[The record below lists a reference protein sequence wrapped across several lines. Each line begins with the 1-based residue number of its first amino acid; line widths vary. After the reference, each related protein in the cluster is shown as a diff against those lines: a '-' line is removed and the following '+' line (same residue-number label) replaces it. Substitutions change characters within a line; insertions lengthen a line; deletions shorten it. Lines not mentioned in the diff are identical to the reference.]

1 MTPIRAVA
9 FDMGGTL
16 EDVRFDDDSRR
27 EAASGL
33 HALLVERDL
42 DPGMSPHEL
51 QAAVSTGMKAYQVW
65 RERTEIEL
73 PPERIW
79 SQYIFHRATGKRTR
93 GWERRLA
100 AAAEELALFYE
111 DHFFNRRLR
120 PEAPAA
126 LSELRELG
134 LRLAVISNITSRRIV
149 PQKLACYGLDRFFEA
164 VITSVDFGRR
174 KPHASIFLE
183 TARRMALPPETCAY
197 VGDTVSRDIIGA
209 RRAGYG
215 LAIQIRSFLTEKSAD
230 RGTEDVQ
237 PDAVI
242 RDLTEVVGLV
252 TPMEARHA
260 GRG

>member
-1 MTPIRAVA
+1 MTSIRAVS

-42 DPGMSPHEL
+42 DPGMSSHEL
-51 QAAVSTGMKAYQVW
+51 QAAISTGMKAYQVW
-65 RERTEIEL
+65 RERTELEL

-79 SQYIFHRATGKRTR
+79 SQYILDGTAGKRPR

-100 AAAEELALFYE
+100 AAAEEIAFFFE
-111 DHFFNRRLR
+111 DRFFSRCMR

-126 LSELRELG
+126 LAALRERG

-149 PQKLACYGLDRFFEA
+149 PQRLAGYGLDRFFEA
-164 VITSVDFGRR
+164 VITSADFGRR
-174 KPHASIFLE
+174 KPNAGIFLE

-197 VGDTVSRDIIGA
+197 VGDTVSRDVIGA

-215 LAIQIRSFLTEKSAD
+215 LAIQIKSFLTESAD
-230 RGTEDVQ
+230 RGTAGVQ

-242 RDLTEVVGLV
+242 RDLIEVVGLV
-252 TPMEARHA
+252 TPVEARHV
-260 GRG
+260 GLG